1 MKYTKVNFGFD
12 PCPWSQ
18 ETWCRGRCTNS
29 LVFDRVRFQN
39 GFLEV
44 RGCKGDQIN
53 LSKKMWMKIKAP
65 IMLKA
70 SNLVTEVKEEKLAMI
85 QDYVRVLKLTETYC
99 T

>member
-1 MKYTKVNFGFD
+1 MVPRNLVQRKVHKF
-12 PCPWSQ
+12 S
-18 ETWCRGRCTNS
+18 RVR
-29 LVFDRVRFQN
+29 RVRFQN